1 MIDSHTDTGNQGGK
15 DILVS
20 FIHFRTVFIFSFH
33 FPGFVVGFLLV
44 VVLGKVGGL
53 FAIGAFASALA
64 GKMSKLLTAVADLIL
79 GLAIRAASGVEF
91 GSTIGTLDRGGRG
104 YFGYFHPLG
113 TIGHCFGGGRCRSSG
128 IGIIHN

>member
-1 MIDSHTDTGNQGGK
+1 MINSHTDTGNQGGK

-44 VVLGKVGGL
+44 VVFGKVGGL

-64 GKMSKLLTAVADLIL
+64 GKMSKLLTTMAALVL
-79 GLAIRAASGVEF
+79 GLAIRTTSGVES
-91 GSTIGTLDRGGRG
+91 GSTIGTLKKG
-104 YFGYFHPLG
+104 
-113 TIGHCFGGGRCRSSG
+113 
-128 IGIIHN
+128 